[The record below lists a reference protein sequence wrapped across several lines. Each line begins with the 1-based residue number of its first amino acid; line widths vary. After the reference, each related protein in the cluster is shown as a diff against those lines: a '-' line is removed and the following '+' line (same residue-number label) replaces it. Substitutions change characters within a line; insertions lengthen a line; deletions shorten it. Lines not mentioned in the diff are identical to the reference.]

1 MIYQRLKLASTVL
14 TTAALLAA
22 CAGAAPTTAPA
33 TSLPTTEPTAVT
45 APTEA
50 PTAAN
55 PATEAATE
63 GPAAGSPTDS
73 PAGAVTGVR
82 TYSFDP
88 SNSKASYSV
97 EEYFIQESNRLGTAV
112 GVTSQ
117 VSGDLQF
124 NFDDPAAS
132 ELGTVTVD
140 ISLLESDSNQ
150 RDNAIRRQWLESSKY
165 PLAVFEATSIQGL
178 AAAPAPG
185 ETVTFQIV
193 GDMTVRET
201 TIPVTWDVT
210 ATLDG
215 ETLVGTATTQ
225 ILMADF
231 GFAAPSNPF
240 ISVTDGVVLTLDYVL
255 LPAS

>member
-1 MIYQRLKLASTVL
+1 MIYPRLKLASTVL

-33 TSLPTTEPTAVT
+33 TSLPTTEPTAV
-45 APTEA
+45 AA
-50 PTAAN
+50 PTAAD
-55 PATEAATE
+55 PATEAVTATE
-63 GPAAGSPTDS
+63 GPAAGSPTDA

-112 GVTSQ
+112 GVTSEI
-117 VSGDLQF
+117 SGDLQF

-178 AAAPAPG
+178 DAAPAPG